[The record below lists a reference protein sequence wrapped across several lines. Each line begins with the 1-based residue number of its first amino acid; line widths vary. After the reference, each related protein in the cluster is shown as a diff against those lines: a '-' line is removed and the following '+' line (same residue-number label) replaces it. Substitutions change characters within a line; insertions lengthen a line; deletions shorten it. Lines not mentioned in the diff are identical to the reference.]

1 MALPDPKQEVQSSAG
16 PNRDIQSSVG
26 TAGPQPQD
34 PELNGHCRTPS
45 GKSRAQWALPDPNRD
60 IQSSV
65 DPKPRHPNSMGTA
78 GPQPQ
83 DPELSGHCRTQAGG
97 PELSRTQP
105 RHPELS
111 GHCRTP
117 TARSRAQW
125 ALPDPKREVQSSV
138 ATSGPQPRHPELSG
152 PQPQHP
158 ELSGH
163 CRTQAGGHCRTPS
176 ATSRAQWAL
185 PDPNRDI
192 QISMGLMSN
201 TIACQKEC
209 QKECEIEWQKRM
221 SELNRMSEHI
231 CHIYILPDEMSETMT
246 K

>member
-1 MALPDPKQEVQSSAG
+1 MNHGCTAGTQPRHPELSGHCRTHKGPELSWASQDPNRDIQSSVGTADSNRDIQGSVALPDPKREVQSSAG

-65 DPKPRHPNSMGTA
+65 DPNRNIQSSVGTA
-78 GPQPQ
+78 GP
-83 DPELSGHCRTQAGG
+83 
-97 PELSRTQP
+97 
-105 RHPELS
+105 
-111 GHCRTP
+111 
-117 TARSRAQW
+117 
-125 ALPDPKREVQSSV
+125 
-138 ATSGPQPRHPELSG
+138 
-152 PQPQHP
+152 
-158 ELSGH
+158 
-163 CRTQAGGHCRTPS
+163 QAGGHCRTPS
-176 ATSRAQWAL
+176 ATSRAQCAL

-221 SELNRMSEHI
+221 SEWNRMSEHI
-231 CHIYILPDEMSETMT
+231 CHIYIYTLPDEMSETMT